1 MAREKKKFSRKD
13 MKRPDEFIKKTFE
26 FSEWAGDHAR
36 QIIIITSVVIGTIL
50 IGALAWSWN
59 QSREI
64 KSSKQMES
72 VFKVTGREVVPTE
85 YGSAPPPSGDD
96 ETYGSLY
103 HKDEALLKAF
113 REARDNARTSAV
125 KKASTLG
132 IASTL
137 LALGKFEA
145 ARKEYQSLA
154 ADPSGMT
161 GMLHF
166 IYEGLG
172 FTYEGLGK
180 KKEALEQY
188 KKLETCEDGAYKQ
201 LGLYHQAR
209 LYEAE
214 GKKEEARKLYARIAA
229 DINAAQE
236 MSPLLAFLQ
245 EKISDKE
252 GVDLSPSFF
261 KGSDAGF
268 GGPGA
273 GGGELTPEKIEQ
285 LKKQLELLKKQ
296 QDLEAAAKQKA
307 EDLKE
312 ALEGGAQE
320 KAPAGEKKA
329 PAEQKTPPAEQKT
342 PPAEKKAPP
351 AETGGGE

>member
-13 MKRPDEFIKKTFE
+13 MKRPDEFIKRTFE

-36 QIIIITSVVIGTIL
+36 QIIIITSIVISTIL
-50 IGALAWSWN
+50 LGALAWSWN
-59 QSREI
+59 QNREI

-72 VFKVTGREVVPTE
+72 VFKVTDREIVPTE
-85 YGSAPPPSGDD
+85 YGSSPPPSGDD
-96 ETYGSLY
+96 ETYGSLF

-113 REARDNARTSAV
+113 KEARDNARTSAV
-125 KKASTLG
+125 KKASSLG

-145 ARKEYQSLA
+145 ARKEYQALA

-180 KKEALEQY
+180 TKEALEQY
-188 KKLETCEDGAYKQ
+188 KKLEGCEDGSYRQ

-209 LYEAE
+209 LLEAE
-214 GKKEEARKLYARIAA
+214 GKKEEARKLYVRIAA

-268 GGPGA
+268 GGPG
-273 GGGELTPEKIEQ
+273 GPGSGGELTPEKLEQ

-296 QDLEAAAKQKA
+296 QDLEAAAKEKA

-312 ALEGGAQE
+312 ALEGGAPE
-320 KAPAGEKKA
+320 KAPPVKGEKAPSEEKKA
-329 PAEQKTPPAEQKT
+329 PAE
-342 PPAEKKAPP
+342 EKKAPP
-351 AETGGGE
+351 AESGGGE

>member
-13 MKRPDEFIKKTFE
+13 MKRPDEFIKRTFE
-26 FSEWAGDHAR
+26 FSEWAGEHAR
-36 QIIIITSVVIGTIL
+36 QIIIITSIVISTIL

-72 VFKVTGREVVPTE
+72 VFKVTDREIVPTE
-85 YGSAPPPSGDD
+85 YGASPPPSGDD

-113 REARDNARTSAV
+113 KEARDNARTSAV
-125 KKASTLG
+125 KKASSLG

-137 LALGKFEA
+137 LALGKFDL
-145 ARKEYQSLA
+145 ARKEYQALA
-154 ADPSGMT
+154 ADPSGMI

-172 FTYEGLGK
+172 FSYEGLGK
-180 KKEALEQY
+180 TKEALEQY
-188 KKLETCEDGAYKQ
+188 KKLESCEDGAYKQ

-209 LYEAE
+209 LLEAE
-214 GKKEEARKLYARIAA
+214 GKKEEARKLYVRIAA

-261 KGSDAGF
+261 KGSDTGF

-273 GGGELTPEKIEQ
+273 GGELTPEKLEQ

-312 ALEGGAQE
+312 ALEGGTPEKAPPVKEE
-320 KAPAGEKKA
+320 KAPAAEKKA
-329 PAEQKTPPAEQKT
+329 PAV
-342 PPAEKKAPP
+342 EKKAPP
-351 AETGGGE
+351 AESGGGE